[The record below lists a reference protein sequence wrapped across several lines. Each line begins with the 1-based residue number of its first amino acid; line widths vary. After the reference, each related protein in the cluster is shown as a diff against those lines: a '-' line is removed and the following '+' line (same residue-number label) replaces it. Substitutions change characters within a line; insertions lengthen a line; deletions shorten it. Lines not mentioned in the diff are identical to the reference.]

1 MKSGSQNKK
10 KAHQSAKKKGYYQVQ
25 GLRTGRNKLR
35 RAKKRKGRVDFWLGK
50 GTKKNGQPVKGAQYV
65 STN

>member
-1 MKSGSQNKK
+1 MKSGSKNKK
-10 KAHQSAKKKGYYQVQ
+10 RSRGDYADQFI
-25 GLRTGRNKLR
+25 RTSNNKLR